1 MFARSVRLG
10 RMSRPSRAAVQRTT
24 AIQQHMMSSST
35 ATSDEAQV
43 LFKSDGCLR
52 TYILNRPKKLNALDE
67 SMIDTIRPKI
77 EEWNKGE
84 LPGIVVGTGVGRA
97 FCSGGDVE
105 SVIKH
110 ARHPDT
116 LPKAIEFFRKEFELD
131 YILAAMPKPYVAIM
145 DGITMGGGV
154 GLAVNAPF
162 RIATEN
168 TVFAMPETKIGYCPD
183 VGASYFLSKVDG
195 EIGTYLALTAE
206 RLQGRA
212 VFEHGFATHFVPA
225 RRIPGLLERLASLTN
240 PTYQQ
245 IDGMIEEHRSERQP
259 DEHSTI
265 FVGARRVALDSA
277 FRHDT
282 VNEIVTELKAMSEG
296 HEHDDVRQWAK
307 ETLNILALRSPTSLK
322 VALAAI
328 RRGKKLSLLEALQM
342 ELNIATAFCHGAS
355 PDFRTGV
362 TAVLIEKNKTRPAWS
377 PNSLEEVQDEFITRE
392 FFSTYSPAEG
402 TSPKLSPPS
411 FLLSTSKLETP
422 MKFALPSE
430 EEIGQMVDGSHP
442 SSGSTVLTLE
452 ELLGKFDDMKKG
464 KSGVRQKIIE
474 VVERKCT
481 TEEDKHL
488 DKKWLKWKH

>member
-1 MFARSVRLG
+1 M
-10 RMSRPSRAAVQRTT
+10 
-24 AIQQHMMSSST
+24 
-35 ATSDEAQV
+35 
-43 LFKSDGCLR
+43 
-52 TYILNRPKKLNALDE
+52 
-67 SMIDTIRPKI
+67 
-77 EEWNKGE
+77 
-84 LPGIVVGTGVGRA
+84 
-97 FCSGGDVE
+97 
-105 SVIKH
+105 
-110 ARHPDT
+110 
-116 LPKAIEFFRKEFELD
+116 
-131 YILAAMPKPYVAIM
+131 
-145 DGITMGGGV
+145 
-154 GLAVNAPF
+154 
-162 RIATEN
+162 
-168 TVFAMPETKIGYCPD
+168 
-183 VGASYFLSKVDG
+183 
-195 EIGTYLALTAE
+195 
-206 RLQGRA
+206 
-212 VFEHGFATHFVPA
+212 
-225 RRIPGLLERLASLTN
+225 TN

-342 ELNIATAFCHGAS
+342 ELNIATAFCVSLFLISIFALSNNTVLVLCAQHGAS